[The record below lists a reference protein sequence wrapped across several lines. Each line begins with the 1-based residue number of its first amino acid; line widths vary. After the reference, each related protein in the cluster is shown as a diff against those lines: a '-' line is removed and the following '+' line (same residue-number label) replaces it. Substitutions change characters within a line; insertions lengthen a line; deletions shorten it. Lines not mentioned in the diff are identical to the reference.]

1 MHHKALIFFYHTKT
15 PVSHKHYTNNFN
27 RALNRL
33 IQTYHSPPP
42 DSILTRSMWNMN
54 DESLTHERS
63 GLGALGIDTR
73 INPGMSMSK
82 SKSKSKSK
90 DLCFCD
96 LYCRHIPYLVLVVH

>member
-1 MHHKALIFFYHTKT
+1 
-15 PVSHKHYTNNFN
+15 
-27 RALNRL
+27 
-33 IQTYHSPPP
+33 
-42 DSILTRSMWNMN
+42 MWNMN